1 MGFATYFSCIKA
13 HFQSDLKQNAKYVPF
28 WNSALRRLPH
38 QSAAEYSRTPS
49 EPAIFRQSL
58 IAITKAAQ
66 ECRLFRS
73 KLYIA

>member
-1 MGFATYFSCIKA
+1 MF
-13 HFQSDLKQNAKYVPF
+13 HFGTA
-28 WNSALRRLPH
+28 ALRKLPH